1 MPLIRKDEGR
11 AITLNVPTMFTD
23 LMADSGTLLHEMVH
37 QYLNE
42 RGEPPGHDSE
52 GWRREIMRLHELVTG
67 KKIWAGASITKRQD
81 GRVVRISAPSP
92 TGKASLTQRQIAR
105 WPHAVRGLHWGR
117 CNLQPRVISGAPPDR
132 SGSDAQRYLLTSCES
147 SGGSKNLRCAARQ
160 ALATVPGPISLQP
173 ASALATSC
181 RKASRS

>member
-81 GRVVRISAPSP
+81 GRVVRINAPSS

-105 WPHAVRGLHWGR
+105 WPHAVRGLHWGP
-117 CNLQPRVISGAPPDR
+117 L
-132 SGSDAQRYLLTSCES
+132 
-147 SGGSKNLRCAARQ
+147 
-160 ALATVPGPISLQP
+160 
-173 ASALATSC
+173 
-181 RKASRS
+181 